1 MNKAHFLELHKM
13 AIPEGY
19 LPDPY
24 RHLNNARD
32 KVHFDWAL
40 KNLTGCS
47 TVLDVGCFD
56 GWLDFLLMDQ
66 GFKFEGVE
74 LVPELARA
82 ANNYAKSKALE
93 YQCYEGLLTELDL
106 RKKYDCCLCFEVL
119 EHLPLVE
126 VQEYL
131 SIMENLTNKLILIS
145 LPDQKIEDN
154 IQHQWTPSL
163 KQVID
168 LFGEKKDFE
177 FAYVRNDRT
186 VPNFFISYKIQEE

>member
-1 MNKAHFLELHKM
+1 M
-13 AIPEGY
+13 I
-19 LPDPY
+19 
-24 RHLNNARD
+24 
-32 KVHFDWAL
+32 DWAL
-40 KNLTGCS
+40 KKLSDCS

-56 GWLDFLLMDQ
+56 GWLDFLLMDH

-74 LVPELARA
+74 LVPDLARA
-82 ANNYAKSKALE
+82 ANYYAESKTLE
-93 YQCYEGLLTELDL
+93 YQCYEGLLTEINFG
-106 RKKYDCCLCFEVL
+106 KKYDCCLCFEVL

-145 LPDQKIEDN
+145 LPDQKKEDN
-154 IQHQWTPSL
+154 VQHQWTPSL

-177 FAYVRNDRT
+177 FAYVRNERT
-186 VPNFFISYKIQEE
+186 VPNYLISYKI